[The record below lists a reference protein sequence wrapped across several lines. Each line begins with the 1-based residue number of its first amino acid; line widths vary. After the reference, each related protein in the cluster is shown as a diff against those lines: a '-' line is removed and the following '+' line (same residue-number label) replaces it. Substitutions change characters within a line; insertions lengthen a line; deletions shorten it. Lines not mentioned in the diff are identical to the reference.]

1 MRSSRVLRAPDRRL
15 TELRHD
21 IERALHDDV
30 AIGMSAL
37 TIELDLIA
45 VAASDPAVGARIDAV
60 RTAVC
65 RVIEEL
71 RQVGSAIYP
80 PALGSVDGLG
90 AALRAVAERRHLKL
104 RLDLPPHELT
114 AEARIRT
121 GLLVADHMLTLPPG
135 TEVGV
140 RVRGRRFLRVHVIEQ
155 RADRRGRHHL
165 RAVLRCG

>member
-1 MRSSRVLRAPDRRL
+1 MLRAPDRRL
-15 TELRHD
+15 TELRQD
-21 IERALHDDV
+21 IERTLHDDV

-45 VAASDPAVGARIDAV
+45 VAAADPAVGARIDAV

-90 AALRAVAERRHLKL
+90 SALRAVAERRHLEL
-104 RLDLPPHELT
+104 RLDLPRHELS
-114 AEARIRT
+114 AEAQVRT
-121 GLLVADHMLTLPPG
+121 GLLVSDHMLTLPPG
-135 TEVGV
+135 TEITV
-140 RVRGRRFLRVHVIEQ
+140 RLRGKRFLRVHVIER
-155 RADRRGRHHL
+155 RADRRGRHHF